1 MEGKSNVA
9 RISVIALLIALLLG
23 GGCVYYLWESGEA
36 VQGVVIDGQ
45 FNDWA
50 GIATSFDNPNDAGG
64 NGNID
69 ITETAVTIDKVY
81 LSFLTSTQ
89 EPMFMSSQ
97 GTTLRILIDS
107 DNNPSTGYS
116 YPGIGAD
123 HLIEVYGEKNGMV
136 STSLL
141 YVFDDS
147 KDNSD
152 WNGFYS
158 LTTLQANATAADG
171 VSNNLELQVPNFD
184 LGIDAGSGLKFVI
197 IMSDEN
203 GNSDSTNIIDL
214 SRNEETFKNN
224 LDQDRENANGQYTGT
239 QILIDGSF
247 DDWEQN
253 VILKS
258 DSDDD
263 INSNIDIWRY
273 ANLTEETG
281 DAFYYINVEG
291 DILGG
296 TIFADKS
303 ARNKATNSPA
313 FDITLEEGESMAF
326 DVPELSNE
334 DQIFIFIDSDF
345 NASTGYMGESI
356 GADKLVQINGH
367 YGVITSSTISNYVGL
382 GSDWN
387 WGAGTN
393 TPAANDDNEIEV
405 LGETGNYYFHILSW
419 DSDIDD
425 IKAEIYNKISLPDN
439 RTAKDGSRAG
449 TPSFPGSWHL
459 VNNDADEGHNS
470 DVEILSVHAA
480 GDSEYAF
487 FKITTEAAVDLS
499 DTTIGIIIDDVSSNE
514 GTYETAC
521 SSHRIG
527 STNYGFVYQWKFS
540 AVWLDEAGEESDY
553 TDHIVVNSGHNG
565 IQIACDLDELGFTID
580 FENDKVRAVTT
591 DADPNAFG
599 DSSFWQGEN
608 VPSTSLDDITDA
620 TAIGIPEFSSLVMP
634 IASLI
639 LIVGYNNRLKRKYSN
654 QH

>member
-1 MEGKSNVA
+1 MGGYSHIELEGKSNVA

-36 VQGVVIDGQ
+36 VQGVAIDGL

-50 GIATSFDNPNDAGG
+50 GIDTSFDNPNDAGG

-69 ITETAVTIDKVY
+69 IIETAVTIDKVY
-81 LSFLTSTQ
+81 LSFLASTQ

-107 DNNPSTGYS
+107 DNNPNTGYS

-123 HLIEVYGEKNGMV
+123 HLIEIYGQTNGLV

-171 VSNNLELQVPNFD
+171 VPSTLELQVPNFD

-203 GNSDSTNIIDL
+203 GNSDATNIIDL
-214 SRNEETFKNN
+214 SRNEETFSNN
-224 LDQDRENANGQYTGT
+224 LDRDRENANGQYTGT
-239 QILIDGSF
+239 LISIDGDF
-247 DDWEQN
+247 NDWEQN
-253 VILKS
+253 ANLKS
-258 DSDDD
+258 DSDDAM
-263 INSNIDIWRY
+263 NPNTDIWRY

-303 ARNKATNSPA
+303 ARNKALDSPA
-313 FDITLEEGESMAF
+313 FDITLGEGESMAF

-356 GADKLVQINGH
+356 GADRLVQISGH
-367 YGVITSSTISNYVGL
+367 YGVITSSTISNYAGTP
-382 GSDWN
+382 GSSDWD
-387 WGAGTN
+387 WSAGTD
-393 TPAANDDNEIEV
+393 TPAA
-405 LGETGNYYFHILSW
+405 
-419 DSDIDD
+419 
-425 IKAEIYNKISLPDN
+425 
-439 RTAKDGSRAG
+439 
-449 TPSFPGSWHL
+449 
-459 VNNDADEGHNS
+459 
-470 DVEILSVHAA
+470 
-480 GDSEYAF
+480 
-487 FKITTEAAVDLS
+487 
-499 DTTIGIIIDDVSSNE
+499 
-514 GTYETAC
+514 
-521 SSHRIG
+521 
-527 STNYGFVYQWKFS
+527 
-540 AVWLDEAGEESDY
+540 
-553 TDHIVVNSGHNG
+553 
-565 IQIACDLDELGFTID
+565 
-580 FENDKVRAVTT
+580 
-591 DADPNAFG
+591 
-599 DSSFWQGEN
+599 
-608 VPSTSLDDITDA
+608 
-620 TAIGIPEFSSLVMP
+620 
-634 IASLI
+634 
-639 LIVGYNNRLKRKYSN
+639 
-654 QH
+654 

>member
-1 MEGKSNVA
+1 GLTNGNGLINGGGLQFRGGFGGYSHIELEGKSNVA

-36 VQGVVIDGQ
+36 VQGVTIDGL

-50 GIATSFDNPNDAGG
+50 GIDTSFDNPNDAGG

-69 ITETAVTIDKVY
+69 IIETAVTIDKVY
-81 LSFLTSTQ
+81 LSFLASTQ

-107 DNNPSTGYS
+107 DNNPNTGYS

-123 HLIEVYGEKNGMV
+123 HLIEIYGEQNGLV

-158 LTTLQANATAADG
+158 LTTLQANATAAEG
-171 VSNNLELQVPNFD
+171 VSNSIELQVPNFD

-214 SRNEETFKNN
+214 SRNEETFNNN
-224 LDQDRENANGQYTGT
+224 LNRDRENANGQYTGT
-239 QILIDGSF
+239 VISIDGSF
-247 DDWEQN
+247 NDWEQN
-253 VILKS
+253 ANLKS
-258 DSDDD
+258 DSDDA
-263 INSNIDIWRY
+263 INPNADIWRY
-273 ANLTEETG
+273 ANLTEDTG

-303 ARNKATNSPA
+303 ARNKATDSPA

-345 NASTGYMGESI
+345 NASTGYMSESI
-356 GADKLVQINGH
+356 GADKLVQIRGH
-367 YGVITSSTISNYVGL
+367 YGVITSSTISNYVGFAP
-382 GSDWN
+382 GSSDWD
-387 WGAGTN
+387 WGAGTD
-393 TPAANDDNEIEV
+393 TPAANDDNEIEI
-405 LGETGNYYFHILSW
+405 LGESGNYYFYIQSW
-419 DSDIDD
+419 NNDFDD
-425 IKAEIYNKISLPDN
+425 VEAEIYNKISLPDN
-439 RTAKDGSRAG
+439 ETAKDGSRAG
-449 TPSFPGSWHL
+449 TPSFPDSWTL
-459 VNNDADEGHNS
+459 VTNDDDEGHNS
-470 DVEILSVHAA
+470 DIEILSVHAA
-480 GDSEYAF
+480 ADSGYAF

-499 DTTIGIIIDDVSSNE
+499 DSTLGIIIDDVSDGN
-514 GTYETAC
+514 GVKYMAAC
-521 SSHRIG
+521 SSHRSG
-527 STNYGFVYQWKFS
+527 SSNYGFVYQWKFDE
-540 AVWLDEAGEESDY
+540 VWFDQSNDDGDY
-553 TDHIVVNSGHNG
+553 DDHISANSGHNG
-565 IQIACDLDELGFTID
+565 IRLACDLDELGFVID
-580 FENDKVRAVTT
+580 LENDKIRAVST
-591 DADPNAFG
+591 DADADAFG
-599 DSSFWQGEN
+599 
-608 VPSTSLDDITDA
+608 
-620 TAIGIPEFSSLVMP
+620 
-634 IASLI
+634 
-639 LIVGYNNRLKRKYSN
+639 
-654 QH
+654 